1 MVPSVQPSLRRT
13 RRALP
18 MAHPSMTS
26 IGIATNSGGHPI
38 AAAASTVNL
47 LHCFG
52 RVSTGNGVASG
63 KSLRRV
69 YSAYL
74 AYSVYS
80 PLRCSS
86 LNTSAYSRALP
97 TPPLQAVAGE
107 HPSYLAEVCEDL
119 AGLRF
124 ALKGVLDVLQG

>member
-1 MVPSVQPSLRRT
+1 
-13 RRALP
+13 

-63 KSLRRV
+63 KSLRRA

-86 LNTSAYSRALP
+86 LHTSAYSQALP
-97 TPPLQAVAGE
+97 TPPLQPVAGG
-107 HPSYLAEVCEDL
+107 HPSHVTKVLEDP
-119 AGLRF
+119 AGLHF
-124 ALKGVLDVLQG
+124 AL